1 MAKII
6 NDIKIIIGEKITKR
20 IKDRVI
26 SKKDLEILYI
36 SLICDNI
43 INK

>member
-1 MAKII
+1 II